1 MSLPNLLNVSI
12 SIWKLKQSSI
22 GTVIYYMPV
31 SEIGMMV
38 FVGNKDFIVSA
49 YTEESLED
57 WLVLYPS
64 STEIQSQDD
73 AIAMYSSLSQINR
86 TDEGNFIYSP
96 TYFSA
101 TEEWRSKGVFFTI
114 PANSVG
120 INDTVISSQLRI
132 QGADFWVSS
141 NVDGNDAEFSVIDK
155 DNVLGYHTLLSLP
168 PGYPIELVKFVET
181 NYFPSGLHK
190 GEKYA
195 TQAHPVAQGLYIRIK
210 YTNNSMDQEAKMG
223 VNYVWYVNPQ

>member
-1 MSLPNLLNVSI
+1 MSLPNLLNVGI

-73 AIAMYSSLSQINR
+73 AIAMYSSLSEINR

-101 TEEWRSKGVFFTI
+101 PEAWRSKGIKFTI
-114 PANSVG
+114 PGNSVG
-120 INDTVISSQLRI
+120 INDLMISSQLRI
-132 QGADFWVSS
+132 QGADFWARSDI
-141 NVDGNDAEFSVIDK
+141 DGNEVEFSVIDK
-155 DNVLGYHTLLSLP
+155 DNVLGYHTIYSLP
-168 PGYPIELVKFVET
+168 PGHPLELTKFVES
-181 NYFPSGLHK
+181 NFFPSGLYCGSK
-190 GEKYA
+190 TA
-195 TQAHPVAQGLYIRIK
+195 TQAHPVVQGLYIRIK
-210 YTNNSMDQEAKMG
+210 YTNNSANEAIMG
-223 VNYVWYVNPQ
+223 VNYVWYVSQS